1 MNFPDWQSYILEES
15 VPLTSLN
22 PSPNPKNQVNGRNK
36 KRMIPKNASMFS
48 LIIPVYNEEGLI
60 DELTAR
66 SVKALE
72 SFTENY
78 EILFINDGSTDS
90 TLRKLIE
97 VRKRFPRV
105 KIVDLSK
112 NFGHQAAF
120 TAGLEMSLGNYVAM
134 MDGDLQDP
142 PELLAEMYHKIRDEG
157 YDIVSGKR
165 KGRKG
170 KRLRLATMLF
180 HSLFR
185 KVTEIG
191 EMENTG
197 NFSMMNRAAVNALVQ
212 MKETIRYLPG
222 LRSFIG
228 FRQGYVEFV
237 REDRLEGEPKMT
249 LDKLIVLGADAI
261 FSFSKFPIKVC
272 LFMGTLGTIV
282 FMFAGIYVL
291 IAKIFGFALIGWSS
305 TVLSI
310 YFLGS
315 IQLIFLGV
323 VGEYV
328 YRIYKESQN
337 RPIYLVKKF
346 YDAETE

>member
-1 MNFPDWQSYILEES
+1 
-15 VPLTSLN
+15 
-22 PSPNPKNQVNGRNK
+22 
-36 KRMIPKNASMFS
+36 MFS
-48 LIIPVYNEEGLI
+48 LIIPVYNEEDLI
-60 DELTAR
+60 DELTSRAINA
-66 SVKALE
+66 VE
-72 SFTENY
+72 SFTSNY

-90 TLRKLIE
+90 TLRKLIK
-97 VRKRFPRV
+97 VRKHFSKV
-105 KIVDLSK
+105 KIVDLSR

-120 TAGLEMSLGNYVAM
+120 TAGLEMAMGNYVAM

-142 PELLAEMYHKIRDEG
+142 PELLAEMYRMINDEG
-157 YDIVSGKR
+157 FDIVTGKR

-170 KRLRLATMLF
+170 KRLRFTTNLF
-180 HSLFR
+180 HAFFKQITVLDD
-185 KVTEIG
+185 
-191 EMENTG
+191 MENSG
-197 NFSMMNRAAVNALVQ
+197 NFSMLNRAAVDALVK

-228 FRQGYVEFV
+228 FNQGFIEYV
-237 REDRLEGEPKMT
+237 REERAGGEPKMT
-249 LDKLIVLGADAI
+249 IGKLVLLGADAI

-272 LFMGTLGTIV
+272 LVLGLIGTIV
-282 FMFAGIYVL
+282 FLFAGIYVL
-291 IAKIFGFALIGWSS
+291 VAKSLGFALFGWSS

-323 VGEYV
+323 VSEYV

-346 YDAETE
+346 YDTDTE

>member
-1 MNFPDWQSYILEES
+1 
-15 VPLTSLN
+15 
-22 PSPNPKNQVNGRNK
+22 
-36 KRMIPKNASMFS
+36 MFS

-60 DELTAR
+60 NELAAR
-66 SVKALE
+66 AVKAVE
-72 SFTENY
+72 SISPNY

-90 TLRKLIE
+90 TLQKLIE
-97 VRKRFPRV
+97 VRKQHSRI

-120 TAGLEMSLGNYVAM
+120 TAGLELATGNQVAM

-142 PELLAEMYHKIRDEG
+142 PELLPEMYRMIKEEG
-157 YDIVSGKR
+157 FDIVSGKR
-165 KGRKG
+165 SGRKG
-170 KRLRLATMLF
+170 KRLRLATNLF
-180 HSLFR
+180 HAFFQ
-185 KVTEIG
+185 KVAGIG
-191 EMENTG
+191 EIENTG

-212 MKETIRYLPG
+212 MKESIRYLPG
-222 LRSFIG
+222 MRSFIG
-228 FRQGYVEFV
+228 FKQGYVEFV

-249 LDKLIVLGADAI
+249 LGKLMVLGADAI

-272 LFMGTLGTIV
+272 LFLGTIGTII
-282 FMFAGIYVL
+282 FFFAGLYAL
-291 IAKIFGFALIGWSS
+291 IDKIFGHSLLGWSS

-315 IQLIFLGV
+315 IQLVFLGV
-323 VGEYV
+323 MGEYV

>member
-1 MNFPDWQSYILEES
+1 
-15 VPLTSLN
+15 
-22 PSPNPKNQVNGRNK
+22 
-36 KRMIPKNASMFS
+36 MFS
-48 LIIPVYNEEGLI
+48 LIIPVYNEEDLI
-60 DELTAR
+60 DELAAR
-66 SVKALE
+66 SIRAVE
-72 SFTENY
+72 SFTNNY
-78 EILFINDGSTDS
+78 EILFINDGSNDS

-97 VRKRFPRV
+97 VRKHHSRI

-120 TAGLEMSLGNYVAM
+120 TAGLEMALGNYVAM

-142 PELLAEMYHKIRDEG
+142 PELLADMYRMVKDEG
-157 YDIVSGKR
+157 FDIVSGKR

-170 KRLRLATMLF
+170 KRLRLATNLF
-180 HSLFR
+180 HLFF
-185 KVTEIG
+185 KKIAG
-191 EMENTG
+191 IDEMENSG
-197 NFSMMNRAAVNALVQ
+197 NFSLMNRAAINALVQ
-212 MKETIRYLPG
+212 MKESIRYLPG
-222 LRSFIG
+222 MRSFIG
-228 FRQGYVEFV
+228 FKQGYVEYV
-237 REDRLEGEPKMT
+237 RDDRMGGEPKMT
-249 LDKLIVLGADAI
+249 LGKLVVLGADAI

-272 LFMGTLGTIV
+272 LFLGTIGTIV
-282 FMFAGIYVL
+282 FFLAGLYALVDKLFGWSVL
-291 IAKIFGFALIGWSS
+291 GWSS

>member
-1 MNFPDWQSYILEES
+1 
-15 VPLTSLN
+15 
-22 PSPNPKNQVNGRNK
+22 
-36 KRMIPKNASMFS
+36 MFS
-48 LIIPVYNEEGLI
+48 LIIPVYNEERLI
-60 DELTAR
+60 DELVSR

-72 SFTENY
+72 SFVPNY
-78 EILFINDGSTDS
+78 ELLFINDGSTDN
-90 TLRKLIE
+90 TLQKLIE
-97 VRKRFPRV
+97 ARKRFPRI
-105 KIVDLSK
+105 KIVDLSR

-120 TAGLEMSLGNYVAM
+120 TAGLEMALGNYVAM

-142 PELLAEMYHKIRDEG
+142 PELLSEMFRKIKEEG
-157 YDIVSGKR
+157 FDIVSGKR
-165 KGRKG
+165 QKRKG
-170 KRLRLATMLF
+170 GRLKITTNLF
-180 HSLFR
+180 HALFR
-185 KVTEIG
+185 KVSG
-191 EMENTG
+191 LDDMENTG
-197 NFSMMNRAAVNALVQ
+197 NFSVMNRAAVNAMLQ

-228 FRQGYVEFV
+228 FKQGYVEYS
-237 REDRLEGEPKMT
+237 REDRLDGEPKMT
-249 LDKLIVLGADAI
+249 LGKLIVLGADAI

-272 LFMGTLGTIV
+272 LFLGTIGTIV
-282 FMFAGIYVL
+282 FFVAGIYALVG
-291 IAKIFGFALIGWSS
+291 KILGFALFGWSS

>member
-1 MNFPDWQSYILEES
+1 
-15 VPLTSLN
+15 
-22 PSPNPKNQVNGRNK
+22 
-36 KRMIPKNASMFS
+36 MFS
-48 LIIPVYNEEGLI
+48 LVIPVYNEECLI
-60 DELTAR
+60 QELVSR

-72 SFTENY
+72 SFTTNY
-78 EILFINDGSTDS
+78 EILFINDGSTDT
-90 TLRKLIE
+90 TLRHLIE
-97 VRKRFPRV
+97 ARKQFPRV
-105 KIVDLSK
+105 KIIDLSR

-120 TAGLEMSLGNYVAM
+120 TAGLELALGNYVAM

-142 PELLAEMYHKIRDEG
+142 PELLAEMYYKIKNDG
-157 YDIVSGKR
+157 FDIVSGKR
-165 KGRKG
+165 KGRKS
-170 KRLRLATMLF
+170 KRLRITTDLF
-180 HSLFR
+180 HAFFI
-185 KVTEIG
+185 KVSG
-191 EMENTG
+191 LDDMENSG
-197 NFSMMNRAAVNALVQ
+197 NFSIMDRAAVNAMLQ

-228 FRQGYVEFV
+228 FKQGYVEYI
-237 REDRLEGEPKMT
+237 REERLEGKPKMT
-249 LDKLIVLGADAI
+249 LGKLIVLGADAI

-272 LFMGTLGTIV
+272 LFLGTIGTII
-282 FMFAGIYVL
+282 FFAAGIYAL
-291 IAKIFGFALIGWSS
+291 LAKIFGFALIGWSS

-337 RPIYLVKKF
+337 RPIYLIKKF

>member
-1 MNFPDWQSYILEES
+1 
-15 VPLTSLN
+15 
-22 PSPNPKNQVNGRNK
+22 
-36 KRMIPKNASMFS
+36 MFS
-48 LIIPVYNEEGLI
+48 LIIPVYNEEFLI
-60 DELTAR
+60 EELAAR
-66 SVKALE
+66 SVRALE
-72 SFTENY
+72 SFTPNY

-90 TLRKLIE
+90 TLQKLVE
-97 VRKRFPRV
+97 VRKRFSRI

-142 PELLAEMYHKIRDEG
+142 PELLAEMYHKIKDGE

-165 KGRKG
+165 MGRKG
-170 KRLRLATMLF
+170 KRLRLTTNLF
-180 HSLFR
+180 HAFFK
-185 KVTEIG
+185 KVSGLDEI
-191 EMENTG
+191 ENTG

-228 FRQGYVEFV
+228 FSQGYVEYI
-237 REDRLEGEPKMT
+237 REERLEGEPKMT
-249 LDKLIVLGADAI
+249 LGKLMVLAADAI

-272 LFMGTLGTIV
+272 LFLGTLGTIV

>member
-1 MNFPDWQSYILEES
+1 
-15 VPLTSLN
+15 
-22 PSPNPKNQVNGRNK
+22 
-36 KRMIPKNASMFS
+36 MFS
-48 LIIPVYNEEGLI
+48 LVIPVYNEEGLI
-60 DELTAR
+60 EELASRTI
-66 SVKALE
+66 KAVE
-72 SFTENY
+72 SFSDNY

-97 VRKRFPRV
+97 ARHRHPRI

-120 TAGLEMSLGNYVAM
+120 TAGIERAIGNYVAL

-142 PELLAEMYHKIRDEG
+142 PELLDKMYRMIKEGG

-165 KGRKG
+165 LGRKS
-170 KRLRLATMLF
+170 KRLRLATNLF
-180 HSLFR
+180 HAIFR
-185 KVTEIG
+185 KVTG
-191 EMENTG
+191 MENMENAG
-197 NFSMMNRAAVNALVQ
+197 NFSVMNRAAANALMQ
-212 MKETIRYLPG
+212 MRETIRYLPG
-222 LRSFIG
+222 LRSYIG
-228 FRQGYVEFV
+228 FKQGYVEYI
-237 REDRLEGEPKMT
+237 REKRAEGEPKMT
-249 LDKLIVLGADAI
+249 TGKLTVLATDAI

-272 LFMGTLGTIV
+272 LFLGIFGTIV
-282 FMFAGIYVL
+282 FMIAGIYVL
-291 IAKIFGFALIGWSS
+291 IAKIFGFAIIGWSS

-346 YDAETE
+346 YDGETE

>member
-1 MNFPDWQSYILEES
+1 
-15 VPLTSLN
+15 
-22 PSPNPKNQVNGRNK
+22 
-36 KRMIPKNASMFS
+36 MFS

-60 DELTAR
+60 NELVAR
-66 SVKALE
+66 STKAIE
-72 SFTENY
+72 SFTSNY

-90 TLRKLIE
+90 TLANLIE
-97 VRKRFPRV
+97 KRKHHSRI
-105 KIVDLSK
+105 KIIDLSK

-120 TAGLEMSLGNYVAM
+120 TAGLEMALGNYVAM

-142 PELLAEMYHKIRDEG
+142 PELLAEMYRMVKDDG
-157 YDIVSGKR
+157 FDIVSGKR

-170 KRLRLATMLF
+170 KRHRIATNLFHMLF
-180 HSLFR
+180 
-185 KVTEIG
+185 KKIAG
-191 EMENTG
+191 INEMENSG
-197 NFSMMNRAAVNALVQ
+197 NFSLMNRAAVNALVQ
-212 MKETIRYLPG
+212 MKESIRYLPG
-222 LRSFIG
+222 MRSYIG
-228 FRQGYVEFV
+228 FRQGYVEYI
-237 REDRLEGEPKMT
+237 REDRLEGVPKMT
-249 LDKLIVLGADAI
+249 FGKLILLGADAI

-272 LFMGTLGTIV
+272 LFLGTIGTIAFFV
-282 FMFAGIYVL
+282 AGIYALV
-291 IAKIFGFALIGWSS
+291 AKFFGFALFGWSS

-346 YDAETE
+346 YDAEIEK

>member
-1 MNFPDWQSYILEES
+1 
-15 VPLTSLN
+15 
-22 PSPNPKNQVNGRNK
+22 
-36 KRMIPKNASMFS
+36 MFS

-60 DELTAR
+60 DELAAR
-66 SVKALE
+66 SVMAVE
-72 SFTENY
+72 SFTSNY

-90 TLRKLIE
+90 TLQKLIE
-97 VRKRFPRV
+97 VHKRFSRI
-105 KIVDLSK
+105 KIIDLSR

-120 TAGLEMSLGNYVAM
+120 TAGLEMALGNFVAM

-142 PELLAEMYHKIRDEG
+142 PELLAEMYRMIRDEG
-157 YDIVSGKR
+157 FDIVTGKR

-170 KRLRLATMLF
+170 KRLRLTTNLF
-180 HSLFR
+180 HAFFK
-185 KVTEIG
+185 KVAG
-191 EMENTG
+191 LVDMENSG
-197 NFSMMNRAAVNALVQ
+197 NFSMLNRAAVNALVQ
-212 MKETIRYLPG
+212 MKESIRYLPG

-228 FRQGYVEFV
+228 FNQGFVEYV

-249 LDKLIVLGADAI
+249 LGKLMLLGADAI

-272 LFMGTLGTIV
+272 LFLGTIGTIV
-282 FMFAGIYVL
+282 FFFAGIYALVDKL
-291 IAKIFGFALIGWSS
+291 FGLAIIGWSS

-315 IQLIFLGV
+315 IQLVFLGV
-323 VGEYV
+323 MGEYV

>member
-1 MNFPDWQSYILEES
+1 
-15 VPLTSLN
+15 
-22 PSPNPKNQVNGRNK
+22 
-36 KRMIPKNASMFS
+36 MFS

-60 DELTAR
+60 EELVAR

-72 SFTENY
+72 SFTTNY
-78 EILFINDGSTDS
+78 EILFVNDGSVDS

-97 VRKRFPRV
+97 ARKQYP
-105 KIVDLSK
+105 KIKVVDLSR

-120 TAGLEMSLGNYVAM
+120 TAGLEMALGNYVAM

-142 PELLAEMYHKIRDEG
+142 PELLAEMYRMIREDG

-165 KGRKG
+165 QGRKG
-170 KRLRLATMLF
+170 KRLRIATNLF
-180 HSLFR
+180 HVFFK
-185 KVTEIG
+185 KVSGIED
-191 EMENTG
+191 MENSG
-197 NFSMMNRAAVNALVQ
+197 NFSVMNRSAVNAIVQ

-228 FRQGYVEFV
+228 FRQGYVEYI
-237 REDRLEGEPKMT
+237 REARLEGEPKMT
-249 LDKLIVLGADAI
+249 LGKLIVLGADAI

-272 LFMGTLGTIV
+272 LFLGTIGTIV
-282 FMFAGIYVL
+282 FFIAGIYALVG
-291 IAKIFGFALIGWSS
+291 KILGFALFGWSS

-346 YDAETE
+346 YDADAE

>member
-1 MNFPDWQSYILEES
+1 
-15 VPLTSLN
+15 
-22 PSPNPKNQVNGRNK
+22 
-36 KRMIPKNASMFS
+36 MFS
-48 LIIPVYNEEGLI
+48 LIIPVYNEEDLI
-60 DELTAR
+60 DELAAR
-66 SVKALE
+66 SIRAVE
-72 SFTENY
+72 SFTNNY
-78 EILFINDGSTDS
+78 EILFINDGSNDS

-97 VRKRFPRV
+97 VRKHHSRI

-120 TAGLEMSLGNYVAM
+120 TAGLEMALGNYVAM

-142 PELLAEMYHKIRDEG
+142 PELLAEMYRMVKDEG
-157 YDIVSGKR
+157 FDIVSGKR

-170 KRLRLATMLF
+170 KRLRLATNLF
-180 HSLFR
+180 HLFF
-185 KVTEIG
+185 KKIAG
-191 EMENTG
+191 IDEMENSG
-197 NFSMMNRAAVNALVQ
+197 NFSLMNRAAINALVQ
-212 MKETIRYLPG
+212 MKESIRYLPG
-222 LRSFIG
+222 MRSFIG
-228 FRQGYVEFV
+228 FKQGYVEYV
-237 REDRLEGEPKMT
+237 RDDRMGGEPKMT
-249 LDKLIVLGADAI
+249 LGKLVVLGADAI

-272 LFMGTLGTIV
+272 LFLGTIGTIV
-282 FMFAGIYVL
+282 FFLAGLYALVDKLFGWSVL
-291 IAKIFGFALIGWSS
+291 GWSS

-346 YDAETE
+346 YDAETEE